1 MKQKKNAKVNTKPQ
15 KAKLSKE
22 EREKIDNKIVLATAI
37 ALISAMVFL
46 YLQNWF
52 ASVYAATTGKIIT
65 ALKWIGVAGIA
76 AFIALVFIKKD
87 KKYLFCIPY
96 CAVGSLFMN
105 EILKAPITKLI
116 YGLFDDLILKSNITF
131 LVKSFNSFFAY
142 YLTKSRFNFIFL
154 CLAIYLIASYIYYGV
169 KIAKGNKEPKK
180 KAQ

>member
-52 ASVYAATTGKIIT
+52 ASVYASTTGKIIT
-65 ALKWIGVAGIA
+65 VLKWAGVAGVA
-76 AFIALVFIKKD
+76 ALITLFFVKKN
-87 KKYLFCIPY
+87 KKFLFAIPY
-96 CAVGSLFMN
+96 CVADFLFMN
-105 EILKAPITKLI
+105 EILAAPITKLI
-116 YGLFDDLILKSNITF
+116 YNLFDGLITKINVSFIT
-131 LVKSFNSFFAY
+131 KSFNSFFAY

-154 CLAIYLIASYIYYGV
+154 CLAIYLVVSYIYYGV
-169 KIAKGNKEPKK
+169 KIAKGNKAPKK
-180 KAQ
+180 KAE